1 MENIKEN
8 KEMNLKEFY
17 LTDLN
22 EQETIINI
30 DYYGRVIYI
39 YTCRKHIAERLQK
52 KLGQPTKVY
61 FTNNRISAVRYEL
74 PFNKKREISSV
85 LSRPLLIGNMR

>member
-1 MENIKEN
+1 MEHIKNEI
-8 KEMNLKEFY
+8 NLKNFY
-17 LTDLN
+17 LADLK

-30 DYYGRVIYI
+30 DYYERVIYI
-39 YTCRKHIAERLQK
+39 YTCRKYIADRLQK

-61 FTNNRISAVRYEL
+61 FTNNRINAVRYEL
-74 PFNKKREISSV
+74 PFDRKKEISSV